1 MNNKDQIL
9 TIAKRM
15 KKLCNKD
22 HKPSEAMAF
31 FRDAITLMDLVLNE
45 GGEV

>member
-1 MNNKDQIL
+1 MNNKDQML
-9 TIAKRM
+9 TVAKRM

-31 FRDAITLMDLVLNE
+31 FRDAITLMDLVLQE
-45 GGEV
+45 RGEE